1 MGNPMMRDVMLAAPA
16 AVEMAQDMA
25 APAETLGARGR
36 RAAAAAAAEAE
47 AVDREARFPRAA
59 VEALRAER
67 LLGILLPA
75 ELGGEAARVTDAAE
89 ICYQLGQACAS
100 AAMIYAMHQSCIA
113 CVMNH
118 RGDSAWHADLLRR
131 IAADQLLLASST
143 TEGSAG
149 GNVRASAAPIMR
161 QGDRIELDRAAS
173 VVSYGDE
180 ADVIVT
186 TARRSATAAA
196 TDQVLVSF
204 LRADYELQPTG
215 SWDPLGMRGTCS
227 RGFALR
233 ARGLAAQVLPAPYE
247 QIHGQS
253 MVPVSHLLW
262 SASWTG
268 IAAAAAERARAF
280 SRQAAR
286 GAGGTLPP
294 GAAHL
299 TKAVAGLQTL
309 RGRLEA
315 ALAAYEARRGDA
327 RALTAVDFQSAI
339 TLLKVEVSETA
350 VGVVLAAARACGLAG
365 YRNDSAFSIGR
376 ALRDILSAPI
386 MINNDRILAD
396 FAKTSLLVPV
406 PATIAG

>member
-1 MGNPMMRDVMLAAPA
+1 MLAQQQRTDQLPAPVAPLADDWGARARRVA
-16 AVEMAQDMA
+16 AV
-25 APAETLGARGR
+25 
-36 RAAAAAAAEAE
+36 AAAEAD

-59 VEALRAER
+59 IEALRAER
-67 LLGILLPA
+67 LFGILLPA
-75 ELGGEAARVTDAAE
+75 ALGGEDARVTDAAE

-100 AAMIYAMHQSCIA
+100 TAMIFAMHQSCLA
-113 CVMNH
+113 CVLH
-118 RGDSAWHADLLRR
+118 HYGDSDWHADLLRR
-131 IAADQLLLASST
+131 VAAEQLLLASST
-143 TEGSAG
+143 TEGNAG
-149 GNVRASAAPIMR
+149 GNVRASAAPIER
-161 QGDRIELDRAAS
+161 QGDRIVLDRAAS
-173 VVSYGDE
+173 VVSYGGE

-186 TARRSATAAA
+186 TARRNAAAAA
-196 TDQVLVSF
+196 TDQVLASF
-204 LRADYELQPTG
+204 LRENYTLTQTG

-227 RGFALR
+227 FGFALQ
-233 ARGLAAQVLPAPYE
+233 ARGLAAQVLPKPYD
-247 QIHGQS
+247 QIHSQS

-280 SRQAAR
+280 TRKAAR
-286 GAGGTLPP
+286 GAGGNLPP

-299 TKAVAGLQTL
+299 TKALAGLQTL

-327 RALTAVDFQSAI
+327 RALTSVDFQSAI

-350 VGVVLAAARACGLAG
+350 VEIVLEASRACGLAG

-396 FAKTSLLVPV
+396 LARTSLLVPL